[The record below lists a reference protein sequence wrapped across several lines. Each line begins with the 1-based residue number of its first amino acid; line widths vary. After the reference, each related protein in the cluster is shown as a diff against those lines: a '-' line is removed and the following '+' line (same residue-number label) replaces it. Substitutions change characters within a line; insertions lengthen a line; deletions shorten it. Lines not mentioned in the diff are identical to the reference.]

1 MKKRMMAI
9 CCLVV
14 MIISV
19 LTGCAEKDLYEEAM
33 NKANH
38 AKNMEATA
46 TMDLSM
52 NMKMN
57 GQEQA
62 MDMKMTMDMTVFED
76 PFKMKMS
83 ADVSMLGQSTKMN
96 SYVAKEGDK
105 YMTYTQVAGQWMKTA
120 LCDADDMET
129 AKKNANSLNAA
140 GFMLEKKTMTEGEEV
155 SENGKTYKTFT
166 GKMTKEMMKKS
177 MESSI
182 SGLSSA
188 GLNEETLNKIIDK
201 MADVSYTMWLDT
213 EEQTLY
219 RVKFSMKDMMNSL
232 MDIVMK
238 EQLEKAAGSS
248 SAEVKKAL
256 KDVKID
262 VTKCDMDLIYKN
274 YDNAQDFE
282 VPAEAL
288 KAKETETIQK

>member
-155 SENGKTYKTFT
+155 TENGKTYKTFT

>member
-38 AKNMEATA
+38 AKKMEATA

-155 SENGKTYKTFT
+155 TENGKTYKTFT

>member
-1 MKKRMMAI
+1 MKKRIVATF
-9 CCLVV
+9 CLMV

-19 LTGCAEKDLYEEAM
+19 LTGCEKKDLYEEAM
-33 NKANH
+33 SKANH

-52 NMKMN
+52 NMTMN

-62 MDMKMTMDMTVFED
+62 MDMKMTMDMTAFED

-83 ADVSMLGQSTKMN
+83 ADISMLGQSTKMN

-140 GFMLEKKTMTEGEEV
+140 GFMLEKKTVTEGEEV
-155 SENGKTYKTFT
+155 TENGKTYKTFT

-177 MESSI
+177 MESSV
-182 SGLSSA
+182 SGLGSA
-188 GLNEETLNKIIDK
+188 GLDEETLNKIIDK

-219 RVKFSMKDMMNSL
+219 RVKFSMKDMMNSV

-248 SAEVKKAL
+248 SGEVKKAL

-262 VTKCDMDLIYKN
+262 VSKCDMDIIYKN